1 MAKIKSV
8 RVTIPSTANR
18 LKFTMSVPFLDDK
31 ISSHSHMPAL
41 TTGNQEGYPIEG
53 PQHGLWGEWNDVV
66 PLFLGAQTR
75 ITNQPLNG

>member
-18 LKFTMSVPFLDDK
+18 LKFTISVPFLDDK
-31 ISSHSHMPAL
+31 IICHSHMPAL
-41 TTGNQEGYPIEG
+41 TTGNQKGYPIEG

-66 PLFLGAQTR
+66 LDS
-75 ITNQPLNG
+75 